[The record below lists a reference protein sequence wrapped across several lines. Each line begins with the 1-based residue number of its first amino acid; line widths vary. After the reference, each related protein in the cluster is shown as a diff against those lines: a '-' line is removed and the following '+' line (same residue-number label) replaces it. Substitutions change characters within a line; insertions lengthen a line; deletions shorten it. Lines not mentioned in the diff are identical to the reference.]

1 MALTYTKIE
10 LSNSSAGELDSGQCV
25 MRRDFDVREQGY
37 SKRHIL
43 SNELVRSQGEY
54 LQVWNSLGKDRVFH
68 NKAGCKRVL
77 AELTA
82 EIERA
87 TRSVVENVLYQIRC
101 SSEDSK

>member
-1 MALTYTKIE
+1 
-10 LSNSSAGELDSGQCV
+10 

-68 NKAGCKRVL
+68 NLLPVA
-77 AELTA
+77 LTSA
-82 EIERA
+82 
-87 TRSVVENVLYQIRC
+87 
-101 SSEDSK
+101 D